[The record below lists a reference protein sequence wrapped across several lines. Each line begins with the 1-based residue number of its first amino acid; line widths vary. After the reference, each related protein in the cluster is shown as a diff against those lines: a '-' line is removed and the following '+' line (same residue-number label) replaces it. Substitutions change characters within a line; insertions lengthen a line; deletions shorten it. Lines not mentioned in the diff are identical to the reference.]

1 MKPLLPVLFV
11 LSLLLSIL
19 IIPTAARPSDISI
32 YSDALSS
39 GWQNWSWGA
48 TIDLASTAPVHI
60 GSGAIRVAYTSGW
73 GGLSLRAST
82 PVAASDLESL
92 DFWAL
97 GATGGTRIDL
107 YLQTTDSG
115 SAGPA
120 KTLDIP
126 VGVWTHFTVPLS
138 ELGNPTAIARI
149 NWQENQGGA
158 QAAYSLDDIKLV
170 GLETPP
176 VALSL
181 SVNASADRHP
191 IPDAIYGINMHNVP
205 GIAAYMQELG
215 IPLRRWGGNA
225 VTRYNYQNDISNHAS
240 DWYFGNVKESDAED
254 LPDDSAVNRF
264 IRANR
269 AAEVQSLIVTPMSGY
284 VANDNPL
291 ACGFSIQKYGAQ
303 TGSAAGD
310 YRPDCGNGVYP
321 GGALI
326 TGNDPLD
333 TSIAIGPDFVQ
344 GWVNDLRNCFGAASA
359 GGVRYYNLDN
369 EPDLWW
375 ETHRDVAPV
384 GLTYDGFRDRAYAYG
399 AAIKAG
405 DPGALVLGPTLG
417 VWSYYFYSA
426 YDLQREDYATPDD
439 RLAHGDV
446 PFVDWYLGQ
455 MQTYQQQHSVRIL
468 DYLDL
473 HYYPQS
479 GVALV
484 AAGDADR
491 QALRLRSTRSLW
503 DPTYVDESW
512 IQQAGPDG
520 GIVRLIPRMRQWVA
534 ENYPGTRLAIGEY
547 NWGGMEH
554 INGALAQADVLGIFG
569 RERLDLATL
578 WDPPDAD
585 QPGAFAFRMFRN
597 YDGLG
602 KCFGDIGIL
611 ASSTDQGRLAVYAA
625 QRTSD
630 QALTVIVINKT
641 GEALTAPLALS
652 GATPSTQA
660 QVYRYSPANLSAIQV
675 LPSQAVSASG
685 FIATYPAQ
693 SITLFEIRPAATTI
707 KNRLYLPVSLK

>member
-1 MKPLLPVLFV
+1 MKPILPVLLVF
-11 LSLLLSIL
+11 SLLAGIF
-19 IIPTAARPSDISI
+19 IIPTAAGPTDISI
-32 YSDALSS
+32 YADDLSS
-39 GWQNWSWGA
+39 GWQDWSWSA
-48 TIDLASTAPVHI
+48 TIDFASTAPVHA
-60 GSGAIRVAYTSGW
+60 GGHAIRVAYTAGW
-73 GGLSLRAST
+73 GGLSLWAPA
-82 PVAASDLESL
+82 PVAASGLESL
-92 DFWAL
+92 DFWAQG
-97 GATGGTRIDL
+97 GAGGTKIDL
-107 YLQTTDSG
+107 YLQATDDG
-115 SAGPA
+115 TAGPA
-120 KTLDIP
+120 KSLDIP
-126 VGVWTHFTVPLS
+126 AGVWTHFTVPLS
-138 ELGNPTAIARI
+138 ELGSPAAIARI
-149 NWQENQGGA
+149 NWMENQGAA
-158 QAAYSLDDIKLV
+158 QAAYSLDDIRLV
-170 GLETPP
+170 GSEPPP

-181 SVNASADRHP
+181 SVNAAADRHA
-191 IPDAIYGINMHNVP
+191 IPEAIYGINMHDIP
-205 GIAAYMQELG
+205 GAAAYMQELG

-240 DWYFGNVKESDAED
+240 DWYFANLKESDAVN

-264 IRANR
+264 IRVNR
-269 AAEVQSLIVTPMSGY
+269 AAGVQSFIVTPMSGY

-291 ACGFSIQKYGAQ
+291 ACGFSILKYGPQ
-303 TGSAAGD
+303 TSSAAGD
-310 YRPDCGNGVYP
+310 YRPDCGSGVYP
-321 GGALI
+321 GGAQI

-344 GWVNDLRNCFGAASA
+344 GWVGDLKNRFGAASA
-359 GGVRYYNLDN
+359 GGIRYYNLDN

-399 AAIKAG
+399 AAIKAA

-439 RLAHGDV
+439 RLAHGDI
-446 PFVDWYLGQ
+446 PFVDWYLQQ
-455 MQTYQQQHSVRIL
+455 MRAYQQQHGVRIL

-484 AAGDADR
+484 AAGDANR

-520 GIVRLIPRMRQWVA
+520 GIVRLIPRMRQWAA

-585 QPGAFAFRMFRN
+585 QPGAFAFRMFRD
-597 YDGLG
+597 YDGQG
-602 KCFGDIGIL
+602 GRFGDTGVL
-611 ASSTDQGRLAVYAA
+611 ASSTDQEKLAVYAA
-625 QRTSD
+625 QRSGD

-641 GEALTAPLALS
+641 GGALTAPLALT
-652 GATPSTQA
+652 GLTPAAQA
-660 QVYRYSPANLSAIQV
+660 QVYRYSPADLGTIQA
-675 LPSQAVSASG
+675 LPAQAVGASG
-685 FIATYPAQ
+685 FSATYPAQ
-693 SITLFEIRPAATTI
+693 SITLFEIHPAVSTI
-707 KNRLYLPVSLK
+707 KTRLYLPVSVK